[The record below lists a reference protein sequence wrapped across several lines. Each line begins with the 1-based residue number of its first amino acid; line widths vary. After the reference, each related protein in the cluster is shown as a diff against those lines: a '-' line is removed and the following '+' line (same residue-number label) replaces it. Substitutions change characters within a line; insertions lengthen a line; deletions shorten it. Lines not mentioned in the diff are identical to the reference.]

1 MEIIQ
6 LDENVCISNL
16 TRVWFRREIVLVY
29 YSFIEDKDGEN
40 LKCWNVNVP
49 RKLIIIFSL
58 ANYKTDA
65 N

>member
-16 TRVWFRREIVLVY
+16 ARVWFRREIVLVY
-29 YSFIEDKDGEN
+29 CSFIEDKDGEN
-40 LKCWNVNVP
+40 PKCWNVNIP

-58 ANYKTDA
+58 ANLKSAA